1 MIMGE
6 DKFYYIEEEIRR
18 GIRKALKATCLDYKL
33 SQSMDGQF
41 VIDIDDSDFS
51 GYGNTYA
58 GKYKRIKIDRINSGI
73 TRKSGLVFNVEEGNG
88 KIRTNSLQMSI
99 DTWAKE
105 FRTKE
110 DGEKLFWMFMRYT
123 SDAKALQKYQRHF
136 WSECEREVAFDED
149 DKDYWQAVQKIMN
162 GWSMGDSSL
171 CACLGVDKVA
181 PTVFVD
187 PVTETL
193 YSFNV
198 IPISWRRYIVIKFIC
213 NPSTSEE
220 GKRLRGK
227 YMVCDT
233 DFPPSHPYN
242 WPFNDIDDEPEYSIK
257 EIYDAVVQ
265 RLITNLLKQFQAE

>member
-110 DGEKLFWMFMRYT
+110 DGEK
-123 SDAKALQKYQRHF
+123 
-136 WSECEREVAFDED
+136 
-149 DKDYWQAVQKIMN
+149 
-162 GWSMGDSSL
+162 
-171 CACLGVDKVA
+171 
-181 PTVFVD
+181 
-187 PVTETL
+187 
-193 YSFNV
+193 
-198 IPISWRRYIVIKFIC
+198 
-213 NPSTSEE
+213 
-220 GKRLRGK
+220 
-227 YMVCDT
+227 
-233 DFPPSHPYN
+233 
-242 WPFNDIDDEPEYSIK
+242 
-257 EIYDAVVQ
+257 
-265 RLITNLLKQFQAE
+265 